1 MDKILFKLNE
11 KFIRF
16 KDKICAIWTILL
28 CKEFALFTCQDFN
41 TSDNATSTFS
51 IGIENKEKSK
61 VFRECIAD
69 YIITFE

>member
-1 MDKILFKLNE
+1 MNKIVLKLEE

-16 KDKICAIWTILL
+16 KDKICAILTILQ
-28 CKEFALFTCQDFN
+28 CREFALFTCQNFN
-41 TSDNATSTFS
+41 TSDNATCRFST
-51 IGIENKEKSK
+51 GIENKEESK